1 MQIKQNQKDL
11 ILQNK
16 RLAHHRYSLVSKF
29 NYKTEQ
35 CGTCVKILS
44 RNV

>member
-1 MQIKQNQKDL
+1 MQIKQNQKDSL
-11 ILQNK
+11 PQNK
-16 RLAHHRYSLVSKF
+16 RLAHHRYTLASKF